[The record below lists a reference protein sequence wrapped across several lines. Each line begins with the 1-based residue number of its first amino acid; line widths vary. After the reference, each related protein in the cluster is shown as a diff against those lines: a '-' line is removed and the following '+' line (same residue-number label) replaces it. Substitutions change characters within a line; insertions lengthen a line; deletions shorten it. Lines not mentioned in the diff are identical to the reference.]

1 MSKEQVQRQENKKMI
16 LVIAAVLALFIG
28 GSVVAFAKISS
39 DINQTEQQIQQRI
52 SK

>member
-1 MSKEQVQRQENKKMI
+1 MSKQDLQRQENKKMI
-16 LVIAAVLALFIG
+16 LVISAVLALFIS
-28 GSVVAFAKISS
+28 GSVVAFAKINS